1 MPFRPSTVRL
11 MLAPFAVAAALALS
25 LPGTASAACPD
36 DATVAAFAKAYLAKQ
51 PVEAFGTGL
60 DAADAACARNKLV
73 ADLEKTLGPVVGYK
87 AGLTNK
93 AVQERFGA
101 TAPVLGVLLQDMIL
115 GAGAEI
121 SPKYGIRPVY
131 EADMVLVIADEAI
144 NTAGTPEE
152 AIQHIA
158 GVQPFI
164 ELPDLMLAD
173 PKQLTASVLAAS
185 NVGARLGVLGEMA
198 PIDTSPAGV
207 TALANAEIVLT
218 DGDGVVLAQSPGS
231 AVLGNPLN
239 AVIWVAQELA
249 AEGKALKAGD
259 LVSVG
264 SFSALTPPKPGQ
276 IVTVTYKGLQGEPSV
291 SVQFNDE

>member
-1 MPFRPSTVRL
+1 MPFRPSTLRL
-11 MLAPFAVAAALALS
+11 RLAPFAVAAALAVA
-25 LPGTASAACPD
+25 LPGAASAACPD
-36 DATVAAFAKAYLAKQ
+36 DATVAAFAEAYLAKK

-101 TAPVLGVLLQDMIL
+101 SAPVLGVLLQDMIL
-115 GAGAEI
+115 GADAEI
-121 SPKYGIRPVY
+121 PAQFGIKPVY
-131 EADMVLVIADEAI
+131 EADMVLVVADEGI
-144 NTAGTPEE
+144 NAAGTPEE

-158 GVQPFI
+158 GVRPFI
-164 ELPDLMLAD
+164 ELADLMLAD

-185 NVGARLGVLGEMA
+185 NVGARLGVLGELA
-198 PIDTSPAGV
+198 PVDNSPAGAA
-207 TALANAEIVLT
+207 ALANAEIVLT
-218 DGDGVVLAQSPGS
+218 NGDGTVLSTAPGS

-264 SFSALTPPKPGQ
+264 SFSALTPPKPGE

>member
-1 MPFRPSTVRL
+1 MPFRPSTLRL
-11 MLAPFAVAAALALS
+11 RFAPFAVAAALAVA
-25 LPGTASAACPD
+25 LPGVATAACPD
-36 DATVAAFAKAYLAKQ
+36 DAAVAAFAEAYLAKK

-101 TAPVLGVLLQDMIL
+101 SAPVLGVLLQDMIL
-115 GAGAEI
+115 GADAEI
-121 SPKYGIRPVY
+121 PAQFGIKPVY
-131 EADMVLVIADEAI
+131 EADMVLVVADEGI
-144 NTAGTPEE
+144 NAAGTPEE
-152 AIQHIA
+152 AIQHIS
-158 GVQPFI
+158 GVRPFI
-164 ELPDLMLAD
+164 ELADLMLAD

-185 NVGARLGVLGEMA
+185 NVGARLGVLGELA
-198 PIDTSPAGV
+198 PIDTSPAGAA
-207 TALANAEIVLT
+207 ALANAEIVLT
-218 DGDGVVLAQSPGS
+218 NGDGTVLSTAPGS

-264 SFSALTPPKPGQ
+264 SFSALTPPKPGE

>member
-11 MLAPFAVAAALALS
+11 TLAPLAVAAALALS
-25 LPGTASAACPD
+25 LPGAAVAACPD

-73 ADLEKTLGPVVGYK
+73 ADLEKTLGPIVGYK

-115 GAGAEI
+115 GAGAQI
-121 SPKYGIRPVY
+121 SPNFGIKPVY
-131 EADMVLVIADEAI
+131 EADMVLVVADEGI
-144 NTAGTPEE
+144 NAAGTPEE

-164 ELPDLMLAD
+164 ELADLMLAD
-173 PKQLTASVLAAS
+173 PKQITASVLAAS
-185 NVGARLGVLGEMA
+185 NVGARLGVLGEIA

-207 TALANAEIVLT
+207 AALANAEVVLT
-218 DGDGVVLAQSPGS
+218 DGDGNVLSQSPGS

-264 SFSALTPPKPGQ
+264 SFSPLTPPKPGQ
-276 IVTVTYKGLQGEPSV
+276 IITVTYKGLQGEPSA
-291 SVQFNDE
+291 SVEFNLD

>member
-1 MPFRPSTVRL
+1 MPFRLT
-11 MLAPFAVAAALALS
+11 LAPLAVAAALALS
-25 LPGTASAACPD
+25 LPAAAVAACPD
-36 DATVAAFAKAYLAKQ
+36 DAVVAAFAKAYLAKQ

-73 ADLEKTLGPVVGYK
+73 ADLETTLGPVVGYK

-93 AVQERFGA
+93 ALQERFGV

-115 GAGAEI
+115 GAGAQI
-121 SPKYGIRPVY
+121 SPNFGIKPVY
-131 EADMVLVIADEAI
+131 EADMVLVVADEGI
-144 NTAGTPEE
+144 NAAGTPEE
-152 AIQHIA
+152 ALLHIA
-158 GVQPFI
+158 GVRPFI

-173 PKQLTASVLAAS
+173 PKQITGSVLAAA
-185 NVGARLGVLGEMA
+185 NVGARLGVLGEIA
-198 PIDTSPAGV
+198 PLDTSPAGV
-207 TALANAEIVLT
+207 AALANVEVVLT
-218 DGDGVVLAQSPGS
+218 DGDGTVLAQSPGS

-249 AEGKALKAGD
+249 AEGKSLKAGD

-264 SFSALTPPKPGQ
+264 SFSPLTPPKPGQ

>member
-1 MPFRPSTVRL
+1 MPFRPSTLRL
-11 MLAPFAVAAALALS
+11 TLAPFAVALALAL
-25 LPGTASAACPD
+25 PGAAAAACPD
-36 DATVAAFAKAYLAKQ
+36 DATVAAFAKAYLAKE

-73 ADLEKTLGPVVGYK
+73 ADLEKTLGPIVGYK

-115 GAGAEI
+115 GAGSQL
-121 SPKYGIRPVY
+121 SPNFGIKPVY
-131 EADMVLVIADEAI
+131 EADMVLVVADEGI
-144 NTAGTPEE
+144 NAAGTPEE

-158 GVQPFI
+158 GVRPFI
-164 ELPDLMLAD
+164 ELADLMLSD

-185 NVGARLGVLGEMA
+185 NVGARLGVLGELA

-207 TALANAEIVLT
+207 AALANAEVVLT
-218 DGDGVVLAQSPGS
+218 DGDGTVLSTAPGS

-264 SFSALTPPKPGQ
+264 SFSPLTPPKPGQ

-291 SVQFNDE
+291 SVEFNLD

>member
-1 MPFRPSTVRL
+1 MPFHPSSLRL
-11 MLAPFAVAAALALS
+11 TLAPLVVAAALTAL
-25 LPGTASAACPD
+25 GTGLAAAACPD
-36 DATVAAFAKAYLAKQ
+36 DAVVATFAKDYLAKQ
-51 PVEAFGTGL
+51 PVTALGTGL

-73 ADLEKTLGPVVGYK
+73 ADLEKTLGPVVGFK

-101 TAPVLGVLLQDMIL
+101 TAPVLGVLLQDMML
-115 GAGAEI
+115 AAGAQI
-121 SPKYGIRPVY
+121 PPNFGIKPVY
-131 EADMVLVIADEAI
+131 EADMVLVVADEGI
-144 NTAGTPEE
+144 NAAGTPEE
-152 AIQHIA
+152 AIQHISA
-158 GVQPFI
+158 VRPFI
-164 ELPDLMLAD
+164 ELADLMLAD

-185 NVGARLGVLGEMA
+185 NVGARLGVLGEEA

-207 TALANAEIVLT
+207 AALANVEVVLT
-218 DGDGVVLAQSPGS
+218 DGDGVVLSQAQGS

-249 AEGKALKAGD
+249 AEGKSLKAGD

-264 SFSALTPPKPGQ
+264 SFSPLTPPKPGQ
-276 IVTVTYKGLQGEPSV
+276 IVTVSYKGLQGQPSA

>member
-1 MPFRPSTVRL
+1 MPFRPSTLRL
-11 MLAPFAVAAALALS
+11 RLAPFAVAAALAVA
-25 LPGTASAACPD
+25 LPGVAAAACPG
-36 DATVAAFAKAYLAKQ
+36 DATAAAFAEAYLAKK

-101 TAPVLGVLLQDMIL
+101 SAPVLGVLLQDMIL
-115 GAGAEI
+115 GADAEI
-121 SPKYGIRPVY
+121 SAQFGIKPVY
-131 EADMVLVIADEAI
+131 EADMVLVVADEGI
-144 NTAGTPEE
+144 NAAGTPEE
-152 AIQHIA
+152 AIQHIS
-158 GVQPFI
+158 GVRPFI
-164 ELPDLMLAD
+164 ELADLMLAD

-185 NVGARLGVLGEMA
+185 NVGARLGVLGELA
-198 PIDTSPAGV
+198 PIDNSPAGAA
-207 TALANAEIVLT
+207 ALANAEIVLT
-218 DGDGVVLAQSPGS
+218 NGDGTVLSTAPGS

-264 SFSALTPPKPGQ
+264 SFSALTPPKPGE

>member
-1 MPFRPSTVRL
+1 MPFRPSTLRL
-11 MLAPFAVAAALALS
+11 RFAPFAVAAALAVA
-25 LPGTASAACPD
+25 LPGVAAAACPD
-36 DATVAAFAKAYLAKQ
+36 DATVAAFAEAYLAKK

-101 TAPVLGVLLQDMIL
+101 SAPVLGVLLQDMIL
-115 GAGAEI
+115 GADAEI
-121 SPKYGIRPVY
+121 PAQFGIKPVY
-131 EADMVLVIADEAI
+131 EADMVLVVADEGI
-144 NTAGTPEE
+144 NAAGTPEE
-152 AIQHIA
+152 AIQHIS
-158 GVQPFI
+158 GVRPFI
-164 ELPDLMLAD
+164 ELADLMLAD

-185 NVGARLGVLGEMA
+185 NVGARLGVLGELA
-198 PIDTSPAGV
+198 PIDSSPAGAA
-207 TALANAEIVLT
+207 ALANAEIVLT
-218 DGDGVVLAQSPGS
+218 NGDGTVLSTAPGS

-264 SFSALTPPKPGQ
+264 SFSALTPPKPGE

>member
-1 MPFRPSTVRL
+1 MPFRSSTLRL
-11 MLAPFAVAAALALS
+11 RLAPFAVVAALAVA
-25 LPGTASAACPD
+25 LPGLAAAACPD
-36 DATVAAFAKAYLAKQ
+36 DAAVASFAAAYLAKQ

-115 GAGAEI
+115 GADAEI
-121 SPKYGIRPVY
+121 SAKFGIKPVY
-131 EADMVLVIADEAI
+131 EADMVLVVADEGI
-144 NTAGTPEE
+144 NAAGTPEE
-152 AIQHIA
+152 AIQHIS
-158 GVQPFI
+158 GVRPFI
-164 ELPDLMLAD
+164 ELADLMLAD

-198 PIDTSPAGV
+198 PIDTSPAGAA
-207 TALANAEIVLT
+207 ALANAEIVLT
-218 DGDGVVLAQSPGS
+218 NGDGTVLSTAPGS

-264 SFSALTPPKPGQ
+264 SFSALTPPKPGE

-291 SVQFNDE
+291 SVEFNDE

>member
-1 MPFRPSTVRL
+1 MPFRPSPLRRTLVST
-11 MLAPFAVAAALALS
+11 AFAAVLALAL
-25 LPGTASAACPD
+25 PAAATAACPG
-36 DATVAAFAKAYLAKQ
+36 DATVAAFADAYLAKK

-115 GAGAEI
+115 GAGAQI
-121 SPKYGIRPVY
+121 SPNFGIKPVY
-131 EADMVLVIADEAI
+131 EADMVLVVADEGI
-144 NTAGTPEE
+144 NAAGTPEE
-152 AIQHIA
+152 ALEHIA
-158 GVQPFI
+158 GVRPFI

-173 PKQLTASVLAAS
+173 PKQLSASVLAAS

-198 PIDTSPAGV
+198 PLDTSPAGV
-207 TALANAEIVLT
+207 AALANAEVVLT
-218 DGDGVVLAQSPGS
+218 DGTGAVLAQAPGS

-239 AVIWVAQELA
+239 AVIWVAQQLA

-264 SFSALTPPKPGQ
+264 SFSPLTPPKAGET
-276 IVTVTYKGLQGEPSV
+276 ITVTYKGLQGEPSV
-291 SVQFNDE
+291 SVVFNLD